1 MRSEIEFDRDG
12 LVARVAKAS
21 VEILRRMGAYV
32 RTVARRKVKTSERP
46 SAAGTPP
53 HSRTG
58 ALKRG
63 ILFGVEKRQQSVVI
77 GPSEIRRH
85 VYGGS
90 RVRRRVQARTLPE
103 AASHGAVVERI
114 CTAPRPDVAGRGE
127 MNTTER

>member
-1 MRSEIEFDRDG
+1 MRSEVEFDADG

-46 SAAGTPP
+46 STPGTPP

-63 ILFGVEKRQQSVVI
+63 ILFGVERRRNAVVV
-77 GPSEIRRH
+77 GPSERFVGTSAAAH
-85 VYGGS
+85 EFGGAYKRERYPKRPLMGPS
-90 RVRRRVQARTLPE
+90 LKESSPRLARMWQD
-103 AASHGAVVERI
+103 AVK
-114 CTAPRPDVAGRGE
+114 
-127 MNTTER
+127 

>member
-1 MRSEIEFDRDG
+1 MRSEVEFDADG

-46 SAAGTPP
+46 STPGTPP

-63 ILFGVEKRQQSVVI
+63 ILFGVEKRRNAVVV
-77 GPSEIRRH
+77 GPSERFVGTSAAAH
-85 VYGGS
+85 EFGGAYK
-90 RVRRRVQARTLPE
+90 R
-103 AASHGAVVERI
+103 ERYPKRPLMGPSLKES
-114 CTAPRPDVAGRGE
+114 APRLARMWQDAVK
-127 MNTTER
+127 